1 MRRVVFAILLSA
13 ATGAWADTPSSIDV
27 SDLWWNPSESGWGL
41 NLAQQGDTAFATL
54 FVYGSD
60 GLAHWYSASS
70 LRRGGSGASLVFS
83 GTLQESTGP
92 AQPGTFDASKVVRRD
107 VGSMQLVTSGDNAA
121 QLTYSV
127 NGVTVQKSVQRLT
140 TKAANASGEY
150 VGFRSA
156 TGCGTG
162 TDPLSNNAASLR
174 VLQSP
179 SQFTLISTVLNE
191 TCTYVGTP
199 DQRGRITGV
208 KGTFSCSGQTPPGQ
222 FEITSMNVTYQGFV
236 AHLTTRT
243 SASCSMDAR
252 FAGLSPEGT
261 VAARASADSSDLW
274 WNPDESGWGINFQQ
288 QDDIAFATLFTYDA
302 NGQPKWYSASDLR
315 VRFVLPGGL
324 ASLDGNLYES
334 IGPGITTSFNPAMVS
349 RRAVGL
355 FTATPAPGVPDE
367 LNLLYTIDGVQYVK
381 HVKRLTTSGDNPSG
395 TYRGDYAMRNTC
407 SGGGTGIFS
416 EPATFTIN
424 VNGAFQMTAVT
435 ANQNC
440 TFVGSNE
447 PHGRM
452 FFSRG
457 TYVCTGNLPE
467 SGSYRISEL
476 EVGQDGMIGQI
487 LRGFDSPDNLPFAN
501 CVTGGRFA
509 GVRPF

>member
-179 SQFTLISTVLNE
+179 SQFTLTSTVLNE

-222 FEITSMNVTYQGFV
+222 
-236 AHLTTRT
+236 
-243 SASCSMDAR
+243 
-252 FAGLSPEGT
+252 
-261 VAARASADSSDLW
+261 
-274 WNPDESGWGINFQQ
+274 
-288 QDDIAFATLFTYDA
+288 
-302 NGQPKWYSASDLR
+302 
-315 VRFVLPGGL
+315 
-324 ASLDGNLYES
+324 
-334 IGPGITTSFNPAMVS
+334 
-349 RRAVGL
+349 
-355 FTATPAPGVPDE
+355 
-367 LNLLYTIDGVQYVK
+367 
-381 HVKRLTTSGDNPSG
+381 
-395 TYRGDYAMRNTC
+395 
-407 SGGGTGIFS
+407 
-416 EPATFTIN
+416 
-424 VNGAFQMTAVT
+424 
-435 ANQNC
+435 
-440 TFVGSNE
+440 
-447 PHGRM
+447 
-452 FFSRG
+452 
-457 TYVCTGNLPE
+457 
-467 SGSYRISEL
+467 
-476 EVGQDGMIGQI
+476 
-487 LRGFDSPDNLPFAN
+487 
-501 CVTGGRFA
+501 
-509 GVRPF
+509 